1 MRNILL
7 HIVLLICS
15 TSLYSQV
22 GKTTLSQNSILIGE
36 KVTLTYAIPVK
47 GNTKPIFHPEQSS
60 IPSKT
65 KSSTGIISTT
75 YSNNLEIEEAF
86 QDTIIDMKDGKYW
99 FGSYTIT
106 AWDSG
111 NYVLESPSITLDDS
125 TLYFPKIE
133 LNVSL
138 VKKKKGIDIYDI
150 RESFTDIPDQ
160 PLMEK
165 IGEIVSKNWW
175 WITLLLLIPI
185 VYFVRKIYLKN
196 KFYRPIVQPEM
207 SLKDRTLYAI
217 DSLEKLKLWEQGKV
231 KEHFSELTF
240 ILRSYLSTRYEINL
254 LEKTSH
260 ETKLLLLQK
269 GLHEET
275 VRVISNILMEADLVK
290 FAKSHPDEIA
300 IYKHTQLVRQVVAE
314 TSPIEFLDAE

>member
-1 MRNILL
+1 
-7 HIVLLICS
+7 
-15 TSLYSQV
+15 
-22 GKTTLSQNSILIGE
+22 
-36 KVTLTYAIPVK
+36 
-47 GNTKPIFHPEQSS
+47 
-60 IPSKT
+60 
-65 KSSTGIISTT
+65 
-75 YSNNLEIEEAF
+75 
-86 QDTIIDMKDGKYW
+86 
-99 FGSYTIT
+99 
-106 AWDSG
+106 
-111 NYVLESPSITLDDS
+111 
-125 TLYFPKIE
+125 
-133 LNVSL
+133 
-138 VKKKKGIDIYDI
+138 
-150 RESFTDIPDQ
+150 
-160 PLMEK
+160 
-165 IGEIVSKNWW
+165 
-175 WITLLLLIPI
+175 
-185 VYFVRKIYLKN
+185 
-196 KFYRPIVQPEM
+196 M